1 MIEINFR
8 YQGKDSLI
16 KCYESELIEDVCE
29 KFAKDNAL
37 DLDNLY
43 FFYKGEKINFH
54 LGLFVE
60 QQYSLKNNSSSNET
74 KRMDIDIY
82 EESPFYMKFFYNGTS
97 RPLKIDRN
105 EKLREAFKRYSKKYC
120 IDLKKVYFFY
130 NTKIYYFNKLD
141 EIKINEIINS
151 TDQTEKA
158 MSIFV
163 YDDDTISKY
172 SEKNNIDNKI
182 SIEDENFDTSLII
195 ENDDKEAPFIIKFFY
210 KGPPCILN
218 VKENEKM
225 SDIFFRYSEKVAID
239 LTRVSF
245 FYNKKYYAYDKIGD
259 KILKEIISDK
269 DKIDKILSIT
279 VSEFE
284 KNLNKNQNIIEDNN
298 TDLSLKEDNELEENL
313 LDKATI
319 KLNKMATKKS
329 FYTNNFIILIIQ
341 HVLILLFY
349 FLGFFYE
356 MNESI
361 LNPYINIASI
371 ILQISIC
378 IFFIIFFFLNRLY
391 ENKNGYYMIIFLV
404 FYPFIVIYY
413 SFLLSKYIDGE
424 CIMAGLSFFCIEI
437 FSLII
442 NVMYLKKFELLYF
455 GLCST
460 IPSFIAL
467 VLFSTLWKKTLFQI
481 IFNSLF
487 WLFSNIYYLFW
498 TFISSK
504 LCKLEEYFYSAIIFN
519 YNIFIGLSY
528 IITNGIKYTSN
539 NIKTYLR
546 DQRCYNIKWFHF
558 KNFII
563 LIIQQILILFVT
575 FLGFYFEFNKIF
587 LNLFTHII
595 SLVLQI
601 SIFVFLVIFLLNIRL
616 YNNKKKKY
624 MILFYAFYPFIVIY
638 YSFLLSLNIDYKCI
652 IIGLLFC
659 FIEILTMGFN
669 LLIIKNYEIKNFG
682 LSAIVFS
689 KVGLILFSV
698 LWIKSFYP
706 IIYISLFW
714 LYTNAHYTFWLFISI
729 KICKLDESFYS
740 IIIHNYT
747 IFLGLAY
754 CIKVGINNIG
764 NIIRVSLVDAK
775 KSFYLKNFLILIIQH
790 FIIALL
796 SFLGFYF
803 GINQIFLNK
812 YIIIS
817 YIILQIIILIIF
829 IFNKMLYESPQKR
842 YMYIFHIIYPFRA
855 ILLFFLLSQHFDYK
869 CIMIGLFFILIEILS
884 LGFNIISLDNYKL
897 LYFGISS
904 SLFSFIALILFS
916 SLWVKDSFPIIY
928 ISLFWIQTN
937 AYYLF
942 WIFLTSKIELNE
954 LNNYFYSALIFDYGT
969 IMGLTYIIKNGL
981 QYIIINIKERI
992 RLLNE
997 QEYYTNDKRLYI
1009 LESFLILFFQHM
1021 SVVLISFIGFFTGFY
1036 EIFANSTT
1044 NIIFLV
1050 FQILVVIFLA
1060 IFLANKECF
1069 ENKNG
1074 SYMIIL
1080 LIIYPIFIIYYS
1092 FLISQSIDYK
1102 YTIIGLSF
1110 ILIEISIPIICI
1122 FYYNDYHLLIYAI
1135 NSTIFSLV
1143 SFIIFSVLWI
1153 KDILPII
1160 YTGLFWI
1167 AIDAYYILYVFLL
1180 TNILNGYGYIF
1191 SVITFNYYI
1200 YFLLAFV
1207 AKYIGIGFGYL
1218 IQYIGKG
1225 IKKILE
1231 DIKKRKEEGNASS
1244 EVFKLFLIF
1253 FIQYTIITVVV
1264 WIGIASGIERYL
1276 REGTT
1281 FMILMICNSI
1291 INLFL
1296 CIIFVYFVHYEKKGV
1311 GFCFYKYFYVPMM
1324 ILYYFLF
1331 STFIESDY
1339 ILCFLF
1345 ILFFELLFLV
1355 IFIFYFKIENFIII
1369 NAIGVIINTI
1379 TILFFHFLWVQDGIV
1394 TRNISLITLSV
1405 DIYILVLGLVLFH
1418 FINDKN
1424 DKNYIEDF
1432 TNIAFN
1438 YGLFCLVFAL
1448 AIALL
1453 ALGIAIAIGTIG
1465 LICWICSC
1473 ICENGCK

>member
-8 YQGKDSLI
+8 YLGKDSLI

-239 LTRVSF
+239 LTRVRF

-413 SFLLSKYIDGE
+413 SFLLS
-424 CIMAGLSFFCIEI
+424 
-437 FSLII
+437 
-442 NVMYLKKFELLYF
+442 
-455 GLCST
+455 
-460 IPSFIAL
+460 
-467 VLFSTLWKKTLFQI
+467 
-481 IFNSLF
+481 
-487 WLFSNIYYLFW
+487 
-498 TFISSK
+498 
-504 LCKLEEYFYSAIIFN
+504 
-519 YNIFIGLSY
+519 
-528 IITNGIKYTSN
+528 
-539 NIKTYLR
+539 
-546 DQRCYNIKWFHF
+546 
-558 KNFII
+558 
-563 LIIQQILILFVT
+563 
-575 FLGFYFEFNKIF
+575 
-587 LNLFTHII
+587 
-595 SLVLQI
+595 
-601 SIFVFLVIFLLNIRL
+601 
-616 YNNKKKKY
+616 
-624 MILFYAFYPFIVIY
+624 
-638 YSFLLSLNIDYKCI
+638 LNIDYKCI

-775 KSFYLKNFLILIIQH
+775 KSFYLKIFLILIIQH

-817 YIILQIIILIIF
+817 HIILQIIILIIF

-842 YMYIFHIIYPFRA
+842 YMYIFHILYPFRA

-916 SLWVKDSFPIIY
+916 SLWVKDLFPIIY

-997 QEYYTNDKRLYI
+997 QESYTNDKRLYI

-1225 IKKILE
+1225 IKIILE

-1244 EVFKLFLIF
+1244 EVFKLFFIF

-1276 REGTT
+1276 KEGTT